1 MERTQT
7 ETIEPPTHAPAHG
20 HREPTDHER
29 IDLNV
34 PRPRPV
40 WVVLMALLGIG
51 ALAALLATG
60 WFPRQRNEKELAID
74 AADAANA
81 PVVVNVAHPRRA
93 KAEETISLPATLRP
107 WQEVSLFARTNGYL
121 KNYYVDISN
130 EVKAGQLMA
139 EIEAPEVDEEL
150 AQANASLLQMRA
162 SELKA
167 KADRGLAESTLKR
180 FKAMRETQSVTPQ
193 ELDEKQSAVDVAES
207 NVQSATASV
216 AASQANV
223 RRLTEMQK
231 FEKINAPFAGVVSG
245 RGYDVGS
252 LILANPTAAD
262 AKPMFKIAENDI
274 LRAFVNVPQSAAL
287 KIRKG
292 MQVNV
297 TVRERPGQV
306 FPGTV
311 MGTTNYLDPTSRSL
325 LTEVKLPNVKG
336 SDGAF
341 ALLPGMYVQ
350 ASFKITHDTPPL
362 VIPGP
367 ALVDNASGT
376 QVAVVDHGK
385 VHFKKVKVG
394 QDFGS
399 EIEIVGGLEGDEEV
413 IANPGERVVE
423 GVAVNAGNAVKAPLP
438 AQPAPPTVKVS
449 QAKN

>member
-1 MERTQT
+1 MERTHT
-7 ETIEPPTHAPAHG
+7 ETTEQASHAAGNG

-29 IDLNV
+29 VDLNV
-34 PRPRPV
+34 PRPRPL

-60 WFPRQRNEKELAID
+60 WIPRQRNQKELTAD
-74 AADAANA
+74 AEEAANA
-81 PVVVNVAHPRRA
+81 PVLVNVAHPRRA
-93 KAEETISLPATLRP
+93 KAEESISLPATLRP
-107 WQEVSLFARTNGYL
+107 WQEVSLFARTTGYL
-121 KNYYVDISN
+121 TKYYVDISN

-139 EIEAPEVDEEL
+139 EIDSPEVNEEL
-150 AQANASLLQMRA
+150 AQASAALLQMRA
-162 SELKA
+162 SQLKA
-167 KADRGLAESTLKR
+167 KADRDLAQSTLKR
-180 FKAMRETQSVTPQ
+180 FQAMRATQSVTPQ
-193 ELDEKQSAVDVAES
+193 ELDEKQAAVDVAES

-216 AASQANV
+216 AASEANV

-252 LILANPTAAD
+252 LILANPTTAD
-262 AKPMFKIAENDI
+262 AKPLFKIAENDI

-292 MQVNV
+292 MEVNV

-306 FPGTV
+306 FAGTV

-336 SDGAF
+336 PDGAF

-350 ASFKITHDTPPL
+350 ASFKITHETPPL

-385 VHFKKVKVG
+385 VHFKKVEVG

-399 EIEIVGGLEGDEEV
+399 EIEIVGGLSGDEEV

-423 GVAVNAGNAVKAPLP
+423 GVAVSAGNEGQAPSP